1 MKPLPDTTGP
11 WRPCDEAVAL
21 TFDETGGSPEPS
33 CLRWRGSLWRV
44 VGRSR
49 HWSTW
54 HALPVVPL
62 HAGEAPT
69 TRCLRADFWRFRA
82 QADPVSPLACFE
94 VRRADR
100 GWRLV
105 RRDAALDVA
114 EQFVAEHF
122 VPGQY
127 VPEQYVPEQYG

>member
-1 MKPLPDTTGP
+1 MKPTPDTTGP

-21 TFDETGGSPEPS
+21 TFEETGGTPEPS

-54 HALPVVPL
+54 HALPVAPL
-62 HAGEAPT
+62 HAGDGPT
-69 TRCLRADFWRFRA
+69 TRGFRADFWRFRA
-82 QADPVSPLACFE
+82 QTDPVSPVACFE
-94 VRRADR
+94 VRRAHQ

-105 RRDAALDVA
+105 RRDATFD
-114 EQFVAEHF
+114 
-122 VPGQY
+122 VPGQF
-127 VPEQYVPEQYG
+127 G